1 MSRKKE
7 FRNCFY
13 NKCGV
18 FLVYLF
24 AYKTCPSTL
33 ISSVYYPTNSQF
45 SSHTPSP
52 LLTIKLTLP
61 WRFILLSEEPF
72 QYFYHIDS
80 DFSVTLLIII
90 LICFQNSHSIGFYFL
105 NDMC

>member
-1 MSRKKE
+1 MKFFMSRKKE

-33 ISSVYYPTNSQF
+33 ISSVLSNEFAIFKFLIFNATN
-45 SSHTPSP
+45 H
-52 LLTIKLTLP
+52 LLDI
-61 WRFILLSEEPF
+61 
-72 QYFYHIDS
+72 
-80 DFSVTLLIII
+80 
-90 LICFQNSHSIGFYFL
+90 
-105 NDMC
+105 